1 MPLDREEYVEQAYFF
16 QTLRERMQQEMS
28 TQDLLDAIRQE
39 VLATTMLPF
48 ALDFMSGELRLT
60 GGFATAMARLPHYF
74 TPFQTYV
81 VGEAEKAEGRF
92 DFRIALEIL
101 QREVEYRAAGA
112 LAARNLSL
120 PVRNPV
126 PQPPGLRPRA
136 GGHGRRSD
144 LRRDWRE
151 WILTVRRQ
159 VGLID
164 FGDMIYVRSELYR
177 KTRKKAEKPI
187 LFGEKEGRIALA
199 NRRKD
204 PLYLFSAL
212 QRHLGY
218 PSVPRPR
225 PEDTQR
231 YLLPALQRHV
241 DRLETRMKLLEEELR
256 GGINLS
262 RFYAE
267 KGEKSGRVESGVGG
281 EWLSKSLASR
291 VHAAR
296 TPAWTRGLR
305 TFSTRSRLFLSPA
318 RHLPELGQF
327 GGRRGPATLR
337 LRRVAGA
344 GQVVVHRGRLLQLLK
359 ATRPSPGGASFRA
372 SPRRD
377 RCGRWRN
384 RRWPAWCSPRTAR

>member
-16 QTLRERMQQEMS
+16 QTLRERMQQDMS

-48 ALDFMSGELRLT
+48 AMDFMAGELRLT

-101 QREVEYRAAGA
+101 QREAEYRARGASPQGTFLYQFETICRNRLGYDRGLEAMAG
-112 LAARNLSL
+112 
-120 PVRNPV
+120 VRFSTRT
-126 PQPPGLRPRA
+126 G
-136 GGHGRRSD
+136 
-144 LRRDWRE
+144 E

-164 FGDMIYVRSELYR
+164 FADMIYVRSELYR
-177 KTRKKAEKPI
+177 KTRKKTEKAI

-212 QRHLGY
+212 QRHLSY

-231 YLLPALQRHV
+231 YLLPALQRYV
-241 DRLETRMKLLEEELR
+241 ERLETRVKLLEEDLR

-262 RFYAE
+262 RFY
-267 KGEKSGRVESGVGG
+267 KSGEGQETGG
-281 EWLSKSLASR
+281 E
-291 VHAAR
+291 
-296 TPAWTRGLR
+296 G
-305 TFSTRSRLFLSPA
+305 
-318 RHLPELGQF
+318 
-327 GGRRGPATLR
+327 
-337 LRRVAGA
+337 
-344 GQVVVHRGRLLQLLK
+344 
-359 ATRPSPGGASFRA
+359 
-372 SPRRD
+372 
-377 RCGRWRN
+377 
-384 RRWPAWCSPRTAR
+384 